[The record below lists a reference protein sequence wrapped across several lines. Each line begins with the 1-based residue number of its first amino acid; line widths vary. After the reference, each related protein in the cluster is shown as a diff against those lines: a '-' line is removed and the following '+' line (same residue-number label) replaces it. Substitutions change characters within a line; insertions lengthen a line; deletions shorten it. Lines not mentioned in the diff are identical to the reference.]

1 MFKEYRGNI
10 DYDALEREILK
21 FWDENSTFP
30 RTLAQSK
37 GKPTFAFYEGPPT
50 ANGKPG
56 IHHVISRT
64 IKDLIC
70 RYKTMTGHHVERKA
84 GWDTHGLPVEIQ
96 VEKQLNISEKE
107 EIIAYGVDKFN
118 EKCRE
123 SVFTYKQE
131 WDDLTRRIGYWL
143 DLENP
148 YITFTNDYIET
159 LWHILQ
165 QFWQRELIYKGFKI
179 LPYCPRCET
188 PLSSHEVSQGYKD
201 VKDPSIYVKM
211 RLIDQPDTAFLVWTT
226 TPWTL
231 AANTALAVGEDIT
244 YVKINTRGENL
255 ILAKSRLEAVDAD
268 YEILEE
274 MTGKALLG
282 IHYEPLM
289 GFLEANGKDVHYVL
303 AGEFVSTED
312 GSGIVHI
319 APAFGEDD
327 YQIGRRYDLP
337 VFRPVDE
344 SGCYTAEITPWA
356 GKFVKHADSEIIAY
370 LREQNKLYRK
380 QSIEHS
386 YPHCWR
392 CDTPL
397 IYYARDSWY
406 IETTRFKEQL
416 IANNEKVNWYP
427 PEVGAGR
434 FGEWLNNN
442 IDWAISRD
450 RFWGT
455 PLNIWICEDCGHRLS
470 IGSIAELKALST
482 KPLRDAEIDLHKHFV
497 DQIQIECQQCSG
509 LMQRTPEVV
518 DVWFDSGA
526 MPFAQWHYPF
536 ANQSEFEAGFPAD
549 FICEG
554 IDQTRGWFYSLLAIS
569 TMLTGQ
575 VAYRNV
581 VVNELILD
589 REGRKMSKRLGNTV
603 DPVALIKRYGVD
615 AIRWYMIYLSPPW
628 VTKRFDEE
636 GVSEAQRKF
645 FGTLLNVYSFFAMYA
660 NVDRFTQTDS
670 EIEFSSRPEIDRWI
684 LSRLYSLIDD
694 VGANM
699 EGYRTSRAA
708 RLIHDYVIDELSNWY
723 VRRNRR
729 RFWKAELGQDK
740 LSAYQTL
747 YTVLYELSR
756 LIAPFTPFFA
766 EELFQN
772 LRKDDSEH
780 SVHML
785 PYPNNDDTRRKHID
799 SELQRRMALT
809 QKLVAMVRTL
819 RNDVQIKVRQPLA
832 KILVHTQAPWMTAA
846 IDAMQ
851 AIIIDEINV
860 KQVVFVDDLQ
870 SLATISAK
878 PNFKALGK
886 RAGKYMRE
894 LNEKIRSLDG
904 DLLASLQKDEDID
917 IPLSSGE
924 NFILAASEI
933 EFVSNPKP
941 DLLVSTDDEITVALD
956 VHIDEEL
963 KREGIARELVNRI
976 QNLRKDSQ
984 LHLTDRIALNIEV
997 PEQMHEAIQAID
1009 GYIRAETLAVDM
1021 HISHNHYPM
1030 QADVSIEG
1038 MAMRISLQKTDK
1050 E

>member
-356 GKFVKHADSEIIAY
+356 GKFVK
-370 LREQNKLYRK
+370 Q
-380 QSIEHS
+380 
-386 YPHCWR
+386 
-392 CDTPL
+392 
-397 IYYARDSWY
+397 
-406 IETTRFKEQL
+406 
-416 IANNEKVNWYP
+416 
-427 PEVGAGR
+427 AG
-434 FGEWLNNN
+434 
-442 IDWAISRD
+442 
-450 RFWGT
+450 
-455 PLNIWICEDCGHRLS
+455 
-470 IGSIAELKALST
+470 
-482 KPLRDAEIDLHKHFV
+482 
-497 DQIQIECQQCSG
+497 
-509 LMQRTPEVV
+509 
-518 DVWFDSGA
+518 
-526 MPFAQWHYPF
+526 
-536 ANQSEFEAGFPAD
+536 
-549 FICEG
+549 
-554 IDQTRGWFYSLLAIS
+554 
-569 TMLTGQ
+569 
-575 VAYRNV
+575 
-581 VVNELILD
+581 
-589 REGRKMSKRLGNTV
+589 
-603 DPVALIKRYGVD
+603 
-615 AIRWYMIYLSPPW
+615 
-628 VTKRFDEE
+628 
-636 GVSEAQRKF
+636 
-645 FGTLLNVYSFFAMYA
+645 
-660 NVDRFTQTDS
+660 
-670 EIEFSSRPEIDRWI
+670 
-684 LSRLYSLIDD
+684 
-694 VGANM
+694 
-699 EGYRTSRAA
+699 
-708 RLIHDYVIDELSNWY
+708 
-723 VRRNRR
+723 
-729 RFWKAELGQDK
+729 
-740 LSAYQTL
+740 
-747 YTVLYELSR
+747 
-756 LIAPFTPFFA
+756 
-766 EELFQN
+766 
-772 LRKDDSEH
+772 
-780 SVHML
+780 
-785 PYPNNDDTRRKHID
+785 
-799 SELQRRMALT
+799 
-809 QKLVAMVRTL
+809 
-819 RNDVQIKVRQPLA
+819 
-832 KILVHTQAPWMTAA
+832 
-846 IDAMQ
+846 
-851 AIIIDEINV
+851 
-860 KQVVFVDDLQ
+860 
-870 SLATISAK
+870 
-878 PNFKALGK
+878 
-886 RAGKYMRE
+886 
-894 LNEKIRSLDG
+894 
-904 DLLASLQKDEDID
+904 
-917 IPLSSGE
+917 
-924 NFILAASEI
+924 
-933 EFVSNPKP
+933 
-941 DLLVSTDDEITVALD
+941 
-956 VHIDEEL
+956 
-963 KREGIARELVNRI
+963 
-976 QNLRKDSQ
+976 
-984 LHLTDRIALNIEV
+984 
-997 PEQMHEAIQAID
+997 
-1009 GYIRAETLAVDM
+1009 
-1021 HISHNHYPM
+1021 
-1030 QADVSIEG
+1030 
-1038 MAMRISLQKTDK
+1038 
-1050 E
+1050 